1 MSKINTNAQLYH
13 GLKAPPKFTRE
24 LCVKLYDRSC
34 SCQSNKKYFLTVN
47 NMPNKLGSFEALI
60 YLTIILGTP
69 NKEQSETNRGAT
81 FSKNHEEH
89 FGPPKKFTPSIC

>member
-1 MSKINTNAQLYH
+1 MDVIAIFNSEWIQN
-13 GLKAPPKFTRE
+13 
-24 LCVKLYDRSC
+24 KLSWSYDGG
-34 SCQSNKKYFLTVN
+34 SCQSNKNISKVN
-47 NMPNKLGSFEALI
+47 NMSNKLGCIEALN

-69 NKEQSETNRGAT
+69 NKEQSGTNRGAT